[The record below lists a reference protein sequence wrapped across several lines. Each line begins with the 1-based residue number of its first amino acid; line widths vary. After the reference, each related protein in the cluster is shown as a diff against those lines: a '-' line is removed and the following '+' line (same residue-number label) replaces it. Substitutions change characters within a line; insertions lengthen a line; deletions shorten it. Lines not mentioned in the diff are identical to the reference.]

1 MINRFEMNTESIL
14 LLTKDAMC
22 TSYFP
27 CYGNKYWDGKTPNM
41 DDLVRRGTLFTNCF
55 TAAPSSAMSYLS
67 MFTGKYPYQQ
77 EIKYYTPLSGPYEGS
92 TFFDKAYD
100 LGFEC
105 HVLWDENW
113 VNLAQVYSECYGA
126 HTSIHSIKGLRQPV
140 GSHYKHDGVIERNK
154 DLEESTLSMIRNEIS
169 QIALPDKKVFLWCHL
184 PHVLNGR
191 TSYGDDIDLFDRYI
205 GMFREFF
212 SDDNIFISS
221 DHGNMNGQK
230 GKLCYGFDVY
240 ENAIRIPL
248 IAPRINGL
256 MVYDEQF
263 CNVDFYDLI
272 MNRTI
277 IKRDFIFSDTAYYAQ
292 PHRKLVVI
300 KGKYR
305 YIYNKAQISEE
316 LYDVE
321 WDPNENMDLADP
333 IQRDED
339 RHVSSP
345 KREYF
350 FYPEWDSI
358 PQILQE
364 LRNEKDRIWRTGSA
378 KQICYNRFRVFA
390 GRLYHMLFK
399 TKI

>member
-1 MINRFEMNTESIL
+1 MNTESVL
-14 LLTKDAMC
+14 LITKDAMC
-22 TSYFP
+22 SSYLP
-27 CYGNKYWDGKTPNM
+27 CYGNSFWEGKTPNM
-41 DDLVRRGTLFTNCF
+41 DCLVGKGTLFTNCF
-55 TAAPSSAMSYLS
+55 TVAPSSAMSYLS

-77 EIKYYTPLSGPYEGS
+77 EIKTYIPLSEPYAGT

-100 LGFEC
+100 NGFEC

-113 VNLAQVYSECYGA
+113 VNLAQVYSECYGE
-126 HTSIHSIKGLRQPV
+126 HTTIHSIKGLRQPV
-140 GSHYKHDGVIERNK
+140 GSHYKHEGVIMRDEKLERA
-154 DLEESTLSMIRNEIS
+154 TLSMIKDEIS
-169 QIALPDKKVFLWCHL
+169 RIANPNKKVFLWCHL

-191 TSYGDDIDLFDRYI
+191 TSYGDDIDLFDQYI

-230 GKLCYGFDVY
+230 SKLCYGFDVY

-248 IAPRINGL
+248 IAPRIDGL
-256 MVYDEQF
+256 KQYEGQF

-277 IKRDFIFSDTAYYAQ
+277 KKRDYIFSDTAYYAQ

-305 YIYNKAQISEE
+305 YIYNKAQNTEE
-316 LYDVE
+316 LYDIE

-333 IQRDED
+333 IQKDID

-345 KREYF
+345 KREYY
-350 FYPEWDSI
+350 FYPEWDEVPRVLS
-358 PQILQE
+358 E
-364 LRNEKDRIWRTGSA
+364 LRAEKDRIWRNGNTR
-378 KQICYNRFRVFA
+378 QNLYNRFRVFA
-390 GRLYHMLFK
+390 GRVYHMFFK
-399 TKI
+399 TSI